1 MFGLNATPLGGP
13 LRQDRCNDPLTP
25 SPARTDPVPRHP
37 RFDPLQE
44 DQGPDPLD
52 AVFGTQG
59 MTVGLIT
66 PLEAYAESPVPTLDG
81 HAAAAR
87 RAEEAGFA
95 SIWLRDVPFF
105 DPKFG
110 DAAQIMD
117 PLVYA
122 GFLAAQTRTIAIG
135 TAGIVLPLREPIAVT
150 KQAATIDM
158 LTQGRF
164 LLGLSSGDRPA
175 EYPAFGLRF
184 DKRADRFR
192 EAFRLIR
199 KLHGEAF
206 PRGKTQGFG
215 TLSGD
220 LDLLP
225 KPQEGRLPMIAVGR
239 AGQTVPWIAKNAD
252 AWIWT
257 VDDPKSVTKI
267 LNELKASSG
276 KRRPPPYGY
285 STFLDLDRNP
295 DAPARREHNVL
306 RIGRKA
312 LLARLQ
318 QQAAQGVKHVAF
330 NLRPSRRPA
339 ERIIDEMGAHI
350 LPALARPSRKR

>member
-1 MFGLNATPLGGP
+1 M
-13 LRQDRCNDPLTP
+13 
-25 SPARTDPVPRHP
+25 PRHS
-37 RFDPLQE
+37 RFDPLQQ
-44 DQGPDPLD
+44 DRGADPLD

-59 MTVGLIT
+59 MTVGLVT

-122 GFLAAQTRTIAIG
+122 GFLAAETRTIAIG
-135 TAGIVLPLREPIAVT
+135 TAGIVLPLREPIAVA
-150 KQAATIDM
+150 KQAASIDM

-164 LLGLSSGDRPA
+164 LLGLSSGDRPT
-175 EYPAFGLRF
+175 EYPAFGVRF

-192 EAFRLIR
+192 EAYRLIR
-199 KLHGEAF
+199 KLQDEAF

-215 TLSGD
+215 TLSGN

-225 KPQEGRLPMIAVGR
+225 KPQGDRLPMIAVGR

-267 LNELKASSG
+267 LNELKAASG

-295 DAPARREHNVL
+295 DAPARRDHNVL

>member
-1 MFGLNATPLGGP
+1 M
-13 LRQDRCNDPLTP
+13 
-25 SPARTDPVPRHP
+25 PRPP
-37 RFDPLQE
+37 RFDPLQ
-44 DQGPDPLD
+44 DDRRSDPLG

-66 PLEAYAESPVPTLDG
+66 PLEAYAESPMPTLEG

-95 SIWLRDVPFF
+95 AIWLRDVPFF

-122 GFLAAQTRTIAIG
+122 GFLAAQTRTITIG
-135 TAGIVLPLREPIAVT
+135 TAGIVLPLREPIAVA

-164 LLGLSSGDRPA
+164 ILGLSSGDRPT
-175 EYPAFGLRF
+175 EYPAFGIRF
-184 DKRADRFR
+184 DKRAERFR
-192 EAFRLIR
+192 EAFKLIR

-206 PRGKTQGFG
+206 PRGTTQGFG

-225 KPQEGRLPMIAVGR
+225 KPQEDRLPMIAVGR

-257 VDDPKSVTKI
+257 VDDPKSVAKI
-267 LNELKASSG
+267 LNELKAASG

-285 STFLDLDRNP
+285 STFLDLDGNP

-312 LLARLQ
+312 LLARLL

-350 LPALARPSRKR
+350 LPVLARPSRER